1 MKRCHPCI
9 FFIKILRRKENEK
22 SKSICRCSWQQQQ
35 WCWVLLDVAVLLI
48 KQILQNQKANQN
60 LLHLQT

>member
-1 MKRCHPCI
+1 MKRAKA
-9 FFIKILRRKENEK
+9 FVA
-22 SKSICRCSWQQQQ
+22 
-35 WCWVLLDVAVLLI
+35 VLAATTMVLGLVDVAVLLI

>member
-1 MKRCHPCI
+1 MKRAKA
-9 FFIKILRRKENEK
+9 F
-22 SKSICRCSWQQQQ
+22 
-35 WCWVLLDVAVLLI
+35 VAVLAATTMVLGLVGCGSSSD